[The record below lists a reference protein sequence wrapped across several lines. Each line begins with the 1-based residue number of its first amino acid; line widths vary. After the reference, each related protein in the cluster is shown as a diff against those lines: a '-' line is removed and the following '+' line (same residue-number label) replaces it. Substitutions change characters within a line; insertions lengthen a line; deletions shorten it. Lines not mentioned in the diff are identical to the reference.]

1 MLRWG
6 RMAVVGGRGALSSW
20 DVFPH
25 VWAGTGFGHA
35 VLIHGNSTIDPV
47 SSHSV
52 SVYRGMMGFVFVVG
66 FDSKSCGW

>member
-1 MLRWG
+1 
-6 RMAVVGGRGALSSW
+6 MALVVGRGALRSW

-25 VWAGTGFGHA
+25 VWARTWFGHA
-35 VLIHGNSTIDPV
+35 VLLLGNSTVDPV

-52 SVYRGMMGFVFVVG
+52 LVYRFMMGFVFGVG